1 MWSGAALKGSA
12 MKLSFINT
20 ASLKEKFGTDKLAST
35 LSSFASKTTNGAA
48 ATPANATAS
57 PKVQPRQSQPQ
68 TPPLS
73 PRNSH
78 HDVLAGTELLRK
90 QDEEYR
96 VLRKNQVKLGDKAE
110 SLDKAIEQAYQ
121 RCSFQHKSMEALCQ
135 ELLSLPKMIESLTLL
150 QERMTAVCRQIEEVE
165 EVIGH
170 QIEEQAALDLRLW
183 KEQKEAETETYRNA
197 KNVELFRV
205 ETMLRKQRAA
215 LDEEMERTEREQ
227 RALQEREQHKIQQA
241 FDEAFQQQ
249 VMEFKLHGAVGS
261 NSKRT
266 SPFFLTFLFTAT
278 NNLPNKATGETSG
291 PKLED
296 ITLQEETATTEL
308 EEFLGSNEEDPSY
321 FEDPSSA
328 PSSSPSPPAPSEEA
342 SSSSSPQQQQEEEAE
357 EEDKTT

>member
-261 NSKRT
+261 NSK
-266 SPFFLTFLFTAT
+266 P
-278 NNLPNKATGETSG
+278 TGETSG